1 MNEFK
6 LTLTKESWAALTDE
20 EKTIELQQL
29 IPGADYKK
37 YKEDYERMKEFKPD
51 WADYGSYEHPVICLE
66 LIDPVMTDLI
76 MAWMYQQGEKLDQI
90 PVFGYKM
97 NQLYFDKASLFNFD
111 DNERAIIKE
120 AIEIL
125 KSKVGNGD

>member
-6 LTLTKESWAALTDE
+6 PTLTKESWAALTDE

-37 YKEDYERMKEFKPD
+37 YKEGYERMKELKPD

-66 LIDPVMTDLI
+66 LIDPVMTDLM
-76 MAWMYQQGEKLDQI
+76 MAWMYREGEKLNQI

-97 NQLYFDKASLFNFD
+97 NELFFDKASLFNFD
-111 DNERAIIKE
+111 DTEREIIKQ
-120 AIEIL
+120 AIKIL
-125 KSKVGNGD
+125 KSKVRDEY

>member
-1 MNEFK
+1 MYDTK
-6 LTLTKESWAALTDE
+6 PTLTKESWTALTDE
-20 EKTIELQQL
+20 EKTIELQAL

-37 YKEDYERMKEFKPD
+37 YKEGYERMKELKPD

-76 MAWMYQQGEKLDQI
+76 MAWMYREGEKLNQI

-97 NQLYFDKASLFNFD
+97 TELFFDKASLFNFD
-111 DNERAIIKE
+111 DTEREIIKQ
-120 AIEIL
+120 AVKIL
-125 KSKVGNGD
+125 KTKVREE